1 MEVKENKTHIS
12 ALLSKLS
19 GLWAGHKIPICI
31 TAAVAALCVTVS
43 AGTVLALRKKP
54 ESQPKSDSLISDS
67 ESAESVFESA
77 AEIEETEVSSA
88 QESVA
93 SVNSESSKPVSSAPK
108 KATPKKEQPAS
119 SAQTATTGGYK
130 YNSNSDIDDN
140 IFLDA
145 LIYTGYNINK
155 HRADGRMWQYIL
167 AANKRGLGYLS
178 NITYGGG
185 SSGYETSQG
194 KPDIKYFEK
203 HGLVCASY
211 VTYVYFNYLPNVA
224 GIDTSALP
232 KPARSTSANDWYLA
246 LKQWVSKG
254 YSRKI
259 SFTASKTSA
268 GFVNFKPSEKIPI
281 GSIVVFCD
289 SRNRSDYGSHVAIYA
304 GYKNNYNWIFHV
316 GNKNGPEFC
325 AVERMNFGHDPQW
338 PIAVIT
344 PPENIRM
351 SAMLE
356 VTVTDNSGKPVSGAS
371 VSLKNSKTGTVID
384 LGMSG
389 GKALTKEGLTYGDY
403 TLSFTVPAGYN
414 AESTVKTLKLT
425 TANNSKNTVNIT
437 LTAIPPVPSESP
449 SSDISNESSSEEAAA
464 DSDSASTSQTE

>member
-1 MEVKENKTHIS
+1 MEVKENNTHIS

-119 SAQTATTGGYK
+119 SAQTSTTGGYK

-304 GYKNNYNWIFHV
+304 GYKNNYNWLFHV

-403 TLSFTVPAGYN
+403 TLSFTVPAGYT

-437 LTAIPPVPSESP
+437 LTAIPPAPSESP